1 MKANIKN
8 MKGSGFFK
16 KSKLSFSNVVKNTKK
31 SESSLIN
38 AFEEMDKKAKHYNK
52 SYINHMEN
60 IKMLDD
66 YVNFNGMETLFK
78 KVIMRDNFVKGHI
91 DKSNPLLFRNYI
103 IEGEVL
109 PSTFRNEHLMN
120 QVRYV
125 INKSF
130 AGRDYAFIKYQTISD
145 ISKHDFLLNIVT
157 IENIKQKKVIPHDD
171 FLIDKEKVKKFL
183 TDILSTTKK
192 NLKRT
197 SLIAEFSDDDKSD
210 DNSNSLKS
218 KTNKYKSK
226 KSTSKKSK
234 SKMSLLNLGKNK
246 SKSKKTKSISKFH
259 INNNNNKKKTIKPIE
274 KLDEHMTDWERK
286 IRNDKIKAEK
296 QASQPTGAP
305 GQTYQKTEN
314 KKNLI
319 LGSTPNYG
327 SPIQDGV
334 VKQVFNDPIR
344 AKCEAH
350 GTDAASCNMDSQD
363 CFVHKSGNC
372 YKKPLNKTGFG
383 NPNPAFGNPNP
394 AFGNPNPAFG
404 NPNPA
409 FGNPNPAFGNSN
421 PFGVQQKPAE
431 SLV

>member
-1 MKANIKN
+1 
-8 MKGSGFFK
+8 MKGIGFFK

-38 AFEEMDKKAKHYNK
+38 AFEEMDKKAKYYNK

-109 PSTFRNEHLMN
+109 PSTFRNEHLLN
-120 QVRYV
+120 QIKYV

-145 ISKHDFLLNIVT
+145 ISKHDFVLNIVT

-197 SLIAEFSDDDKSD
+197 SLIAEFSDDNKSD
-210 DNSNSLKS
+210 DNLNSVRS
-218 KTNKYKSK
+218 RTNKSKSK
-226 KSTSKKSK
+226 KSKSKKTK

-246 SKSKKTKSISKFH
+246 SKSKSKSKSKKTKSISKFH
-259 INNNNNKKKTIKPIE
+259 INNINNDKKTIKPEIE
-274 KLDEHMTDWERK
+274 KLDEYMTDWERK

-296 QASQPTGAP
+296 QASQPTGALGQT

-314 KKNLI
+314 KKDLI

-327 SPIQDGV
+327 SPIQEGV
-334 VKQVFNDPIR
+334 VKQPYNDPIK

-372 YKKPLNKTGFG
+372 YKKPFNK
-383 NPNPAFGNPNP
+383 PAFGNPNP
-394 AFGNPNPAFG
+394 AYPNPNPAYPNPNLGYPNPNQGFG
-404 NPNPA
+404 NP
-409 FGNPNPAFGNSN
+409 FE
-421 PFGVQQKPAE
+421 VQQKPAE

>member
-1 MKANIKN
+1 
-8 MKGSGFFK
+8 
-16 KSKLSFSNVVKNTKK
+16 
-31 SESSLIN
+31 
-38 AFEEMDKKAKHYNK
+38 
-52 SYINHMEN
+52 MEN

-145 ISKHDFLLNIVT
+145 ISKHDFVLNIVT

-218 KTNKYKSK
+218 KTNKSKSK
-226 KSTSKKSK
+226 KTK
-234 SKMSLLNLGKNK
+234 SKMSLLNLGKSKSK

-274 KLDEHMTDWERK
+274 KLDEYMTDWERK

-296 QASQPTGAP
+296 QALQPTGAQ
-305 GQTYQKTEN
+305 GQTYPKTEN
-314 KKNLI
+314 KKDLI

-327 SPIQDGV
+327 SPIQEGL
-334 VKQVFNDPIR
+334 VKQPFNDPIR

-350 GTDAASCNMDSQD
+350 GTNSEACNSDKPD
-363 CFVHKSGNC
+363 CFFSKNAQKC
-372 YKKPLNKTGFG
+372 FKNPKQAYP

-394 AFGNPNPAFG
+394 
-404 NPNPA
+404 
-409 FGNPNPAFGNSN
+409 
-421 PFGVQQKPAE
+421 FGVQQKPPEA
-431 SLV
+431 LV